1 MTRLTHGNSTLS
13 VLHIS
18 QADAGGGSARSA
30 YRIHE
35 GLAGLGHETRM
46 LVGEKRTTDPRVRS
60 IKRNLAWR
68 AADRASAEVLDRLS
82 LQYLFYPSSF
92 GVALD
97 PWFRSADVVQLYNTH
112 GSYFSHTALPLLSR
126 RKPIVWRLSDMW
138 PVTGHVAYSY
148 DCDRWRFGCGAC
160 PYLAEYPALQRDR
173 TSFLWRVKEATY
185 KRSRLTIVAPSSWTE
200 SIARESPLLSRFD
213 VRRIPNGVDLAR
225 FRPHDKRTARAA
237 LGLDENRPTVL
248 FSAVDL
254 GDRRKGGA
262 YLVAALRLLADLDL
276 QLVAVGGGEAP
287 AGAISLGSIGDDERL
302 ALAYS
307 AADVFALPTIAE
319 NLPNTAIESLACGT
333 PCAAFATGGVPD
345 AVRHLETG
353 ALAAT
358 GDARQLAEGIRLL
371 LEDDAL
377 RARIGARARE
387 VAEAEYSSELQAR
400 RFAGLYEELVA
411 EA

>member
-1 MTRLTHGNSTLS
+1 VSPERSLN
-13 VLHIS
+13 VLHLS
-18 QADAGGGSARSA
+18 QTDAGGGSARSA
-30 YRIHE
+30 RRIHE
-35 GLAGLGHETRM
+35 GLGELGYDTRM
-46 LVGEKRTTDPRVRS
+46 LVGEKRTDDPLVRS

-126 RKPIVWRLSDMW
+126 RKPVVWRLSDMW

-160 PYLAEYPALQRDR
+160 PYLAEYPSLRRDR
-173 TSFLWRVKEATY
+173 TALLWRVKQAAY
-185 KRSRLTIVAPSSWTE
+185 ARSRLTIVAPSSWTE
-200 SIARESPLLSRFD
+200 QIARASPLLSRFD
-213 VRRIPNGVDLAR
+213 VRRIPNGVDLTR
-225 FRPHDKRTARAA
+225 FRPHDKQAARAA
-237 LGLDENRPTVL
+237 LGLDVTRKTVL
-248 FSAVDL
+248 FSSLDL
-254 GDRRKGGA
+254 ADRRKGSA
-262 YLVAALRLLADLDL
+262 YLVAALAHLQDLDL
-276 QLVAVGGGEAP
+276 QLVTIGGGEAP
-287 AGAISLGSIGDDERL
+287 EGAVALGVITDDDKL
-302 ALAYS
+302 ALAYA

-345 AVRHLETG
+345 AVRHLDTGSLAPTGNAEALAG
-353 ALAAT
+353 AL
-358 GDARQLAEGIRLL
+358 RLL
-371 LEDDAL
+371 LEDDGL
-377 RARIGARARE
+377 RERLGANARA

-400 RFAGLYEELVA
+400 RFADLYEELVA
-411 EA
+411 RE